1 MGLRETKLEEF
12 NAYVQ
17 SLKGDEKG
25 EAQVFCD
32 RLFQAF
38 GHAGYREAGATL
50 EHRVRIG
57 KGTKFADLFWK
68 DTMLL
73 EMKKRGAV
81 LERHY
86 RQAFEY
92 WQYLVPNRP
101 RYVVLCNFDEFL
113 IYDFNTQLDSPV
125 DRVSLA
131 DLSRRYRA
139 FSFLLP
145 QPTEPQFQN
154 NLVSVT
160 RDAADKVATAYK
172 AIKTRTQDQKLSQHF
187 VLQCVFAMFAE
198 DFDLLPKGLFSELL
212 QECAGGKSSYDLIGG
227 LFRQM
232 NTPERAKGGRFQE
245 VDYFNGG
252 LFADV
257 RPLDL
262 TPDEARMLHD
272 AAQEDWSRVQ
282 PMIFGSIFQESM
294 DGEERHAFGA
304 HFTSESDIQ
313 KVVLPTIVRPWR
325 ERIAKAKTRKD
336 LLALRGE
343 LSAYSVL
350 DPACGSGNFLYVA
363 YRELRRIELE
373 ILEKLARVDKPESV
387 RDFALASAVRETNF
401 YGFDNH
407 AFAVELA
414 KVTMILAKELALVES
429 GAFFRGLG
437 INAPDLGG
445 APLPLVNMDENIIC
459 ADALF
464 SLWPEASAIIGNP
477 PFQSKNKMQQ
487 ELGADYV
494 GRLHAAFGDR
504 IPGRADYCVY
514 WFHRA
519 HDELQPGGRAGLVG
533 TNTIRQN
540 YSREGGLDHIVT
552 HGGII
557 TEAVSTQVWSGDAV
571 VHVSIVNWVK
581 GEADGPMR
589 LSTQQGDKT
598 SSPWEVLE
606 LPRISSAL
614 SPNTD
619 VTGAKDLVANTLSK
633 SCFQGQT
640 HGHKG
645 FLLTRLE
652 KDTLLRRAP
661 REAEVIFP
669 FMIAD
674 ELLASVPPAPS
685 RWVIDFTPRDVM
697 EAMRF
702 EHSFAR
708 LRQLVLPDRER
719 AAEEERQRNDE
730 AKKQNPKAKV
740 NLHHAKFLEHWWHLS
755 YPRRELMARLAALPR
770 YIVCAQVTKR
780 SIFEFVHTAI
790 HPNAALMAFPMSD
803 DYSFGILQSGQHW
816 AWFKARCSTLKGDF
830 RYTSDTVFN
839 SFPWPQ
845 TPNQTQ
851 ALAVAQ
857 AGHELRTMRNSAMQ
871 RMGCSLRALYRS
883 LDVAGKNPL
892 KDAHAKLDEAVR
904 QAYGFPAGEDM
915 LESLL
920 ALNLALAAREV
931 AGETVVGPGLPAD
944 VGDPTLFISDDCVR
958 MP

>member
-1 MGLRETKLEEF
+1 MGLRETRLEEF
-12 NAYVQ
+12 CGYVRL
-17 SLKGDEKG
+17 LKGDEKG

-68 DTMLL
+68 DTLLL
-73 EMKKRGAV
+73 EMKKRGTI
-81 LERHY
+81 LERHF

-101 RYVVLCNFDEFL
+101 RYVALCNFDEFL
-113 IYDFNTQLDSPV
+113 IYDFNVQLDAPM
-125 DRVSLA
+125 DRVA
-131 DLSRRYRA
+131 VEDLPKRYRA

-145 QPTEPQFQN
+145 QPTAPQFQN
-154 NLVSVT
+154 NIVSVT

-172 AIKTRTQDQKLSQHF
+172 AIKKRTQDQKLSQHF
-187 VLQCVFAMFAE
+187 ALQCVFAMFAE
-198 DFDLLPKGLFSELL
+198 DFGLLPNGLFSELL
-212 QECAGGKSSYDLIGG
+212 QDCANGRSSYDLIGG

-232 NTPERAKGGRFQE
+232 NSTERASGGRFME

-252 LFADV
+252 LFAEIK
-257 RPLDL
+257 PLDL
-262 TPDEARMLHD
+262 TPDEARMLMG
-272 AAQEDWSRVQ
+272 AAQEDWSLVQ
-282 PMIFGSIFQESM
+282 PMIFGSIFQTSM
-294 DGEERHAFGA
+294 EEGERHAFGA
-304 HFTSESDIQ
+304 HFTSEADIQ

-336 LLALRGE
+336 LLALRTE
-343 LSAYSVL
+343 LGSFKVL

-373 ILEKLARVDKPESV
+373 ILGKIAEVDKPEGV
-387 RDFALASAVRETNF
+387 RELALASAVSETNF
-401 YGFDNH
+401 FGFDNH

-429 GAFFRGLG
+429 SAFFRSLG
-437 INAPDLGG
+437 IIAPNLGG
-445 APLPLVNMDENIIC
+445 DPLPLVNMDSNIVC

-464 SLWPEASAIIGNP
+464 TPWPEVSAIIGNP
-477 PFQSKNKMQQ
+477 PFQSKNKMPQ
-487 ELGADYV
+487 ELGLDYMQQL
-494 GRLHAAFGDR
+494 RAAYGDR
-504 IPGRADYCVY
+504 ISGLADYCVY
-514 WFHRA
+514 WFRRA
-519 HDELQPGGRAGLVG
+519 HEELKPGCRAGLVG
-533 TNTIRQN
+533 TNTVRQN
-540 YSREGGLDHIVT
+540 NSRESGLGYIVSTGGT
-552 HGGII
+552 I

-619 VTGAKDLVANTLSK
+619 VTGAKDLAANTLSK

-645 FLLTRLE
+645 FLLTRSE

-674 ELLASVPPAPS
+674 ELLAGVPPAPS

-708 LRQLVLPDRER
+708 LRQLVLPDREH

-730 AKKQNPKAKV
+730 AKKQNPRAKV

-780 SIFEFVHTAI
+780 SVFEFVHTGI

-845 TPNQTQ
+845 APNPTQ

-857 AGHELRTMRNSAMQ
+857 AGRELRAMRNNAMQ

-904 QAYGFPAGEDM
+904 QAYGFPAREDM

-920 ALNLALAAREV
+920 ALNLALAAREA
-931 AGETVVGPGLPAD
+931 AGENVVGPGLPTTA
-944 VGDPTLFISDDCVR
+944 GNPASFMSDDCVR
-958 MP
+958 I

>member
-1 MGLRETKLEEF
+1 MSILETRLGELCVY
-12 NAYVQ
+12 AQ

-38 GHAGYREAGATL
+38 GHAGYKEAGATL
-50 EHRVRIG
+50 EERVRVG

-68 DTMLL
+68 DRLLL
-73 EMKKRGAV
+73 EMKKRGTV

-113 IYDFNTQLDSPV
+113 IYDFNTQVDVPV
-125 DRVSLA
+125 DRISLA
-131 DLSRRYRA
+131 DMPRRYRA
-139 FSFLLP
+139 FSFLLL
-145 QPTEPQFQN
+145 QPTEPQFRN

-160 RDAADKVATAYK
+160 RDAADKVAKAYK
-172 AIKTRTQDQKLSQHF
+172 AIKDRTQDQKLAQHF
-187 VLQCVFAMFAE
+187 VLQSVFAMFAE
-198 DFDLLPKGLFSELL
+198 DFGLLPKGLFTELAKECSE
-212 QECAGGKSSYDLIGG
+212 GKSAHDLIGG

-232 NTPERAKGGRFQE
+232 NTPEHARGGRFQE

-252 LFADV
+252 LFAEV
-257 RPLDL
+257 KPLDL
-262 TPDEARMLHD
+262 TADEARMLHD

-282 PMIFGSIFQESM
+282 PIIFGSIFQESM
-294 DGEERHAFGA
+294 EGEERHAYGA
-304 HFTSESDIQ
+304 HFTSEADIQ

-325 ERIAKAKTRKD
+325 ERIASAKTRKA
-336 LLALRGE
+336 LLALRSE
-343 LSAYSVL
+343 LADYRVL

-373 ILEKLARVDKPESV
+373 ILEKIAQVDKPEGV
-387 RDFALASAVRETNF
+387 REFALASAVREANF

-429 GAFFRGLG
+429 GVFFRALG

-445 APLPLVNMDENIIC
+445 APLPLVNMDENIVC
-459 ADALF
+459 TDALF
-464 SLWPEASAIIGNP
+464 SAWPEASAIIGNP

-494 GRLHAAFGDR
+494 GRLHAAFGDQ

-519 HDELQPGGRAGLVG
+519 HDELKPNCRAGLVG

-540 YSREGGLDHIVT
+540 YSREGGLDHIVGN
-552 HGGII
+552 GGTI

-581 GEADGPMR
+581 GEAGGPMR
-589 LSTQQGDKT
+589 LATQLGDQT
-598 SSPWEVLE
+598 GSPWEVVE
-606 LPRISSAL
+606 LPRISAAL
-614 SPNTD
+614 SANTD
-619 VTGAKDLVANTLSK
+619 VTGAKDLAANAHSDT
-633 SCFQGQT
+633 CYQGQT

-645 FLLTRLE
+645 FLLTRAE
-652 KDTLLRRAP
+652 KDTLLHKSP
-661 REAEVIFP
+661 KESEVIFP
-669 FMIAD
+669 MLIAE
-674 ELLASVPPAPS
+674 ELLGSVPPAPK
-685 RWVIDFTPRDVM
+685 RWVIDLSPRDVM
-697 EAMRF
+697 DSMRF
-702 EHSFAR
+702 KHCFAR
-708 LRQLVLPDRER
+708 LQQLVLPDREH
-719 AAEEERQRNDE
+719 AALEEKERNDE
-730 AKKQNPKAKV
+730 AKKQNPRAKV
-740 NLHHAKFLEHWWHLS
+740 NLHHAKFLDRWWHLS
-755 YPRRELMARLAALPR
+755 YPRRELIARLDILPR
-770 YIVCAQVTKR
+770 YIACARVTKR
-780 SIFEFVHTAI
+780 PIFEFVSAQI
-790 HPNAALMAFPMSD
+790 HPNDVVMAFALPD

-845 TPNQTQ
+845 APSP
-851 ALAVAQ
+851 ALAMSVAQ
-857 AGHELRTMRNSAMQ
+857 AGRELRTLRNSAMQ

-892 KDAHAKLDEAVR
+892 KDAQAKLDEAVR
-904 QAYGFPAGEDM
+904 QAYGFPAQEDM

-920 ALNLALAAREV
+920 ALNLSLAGSEATG
-931 AGETVVGPGLPAD
+931 ATVMGPGLPPCA
-944 VGDPTLFISDDCVR
+944 GDPSLFMSEDCVR
-958 MP
+958 IN

>member
-1 MGLRETKLEEF
+1 MSIRETKLEEF

-131 DLSRRYRA
+131 DLPRRYRA

-160 RDAADKVATAYK
+160 RDAADKVAKAYR

-212 QECAGGKSSYDLIGG
+212 QECVGGKSSYDLIGG

-262 TPDEARMLHD
+262 TSDEARMLHD

-325 ERIAKAKTRKD
+325 ERIAKAKTRRE

-373 ILEKLARVDKPESV
+373 LLEKLARVDKPESV
-387 RDFALASAVRETNF
+387 REFALASAVRETNF

-445 APLPLVNMDENIIC
+445 APLPLVNMDENIVC

-464 SLWPEASAIIGNP
+464 SPWPEVSAIIGNP
-477 PFQSKNKMQQ
+477 PFQSKNKMPQ
-487 ELGADYV
+487 ELGMEYMQKL
-494 GRLHAAFGDR
+494 RAAYSDKISGL
-504 IPGRADYCVY
+504 ADYCVY
-514 WFHRA
+514 WFRHA
-519 HDELQPGGRAGLVG
+519 HDELRPGCRAGLVG

-540 YSREGGLDHIVT
+540 ESRESGLGYIVSNDGT
-552 HGGII
+552 I
-557 TEAVSTQVWSGDAV
+557 TEAVSTQVWSGDAA

-581 GEADGPMR
+581 GESEGLKK
-589 LSTQQGDKT
+589 LSRQRGDQT
-598 SSPWEVLE
+598 ESPWEIIE
-606 LPRISSAL
+606 LPSINSAL
-614 SPNTD
+614 SPNID
-619 VTGAKDLVANTLSK
+619 VSGAKDLAVNVQSK

-640 HGHKG
+640 PGHNG
-645 FLLTRLE
+645 FLLSKSQKDAFLVQEPSSSAVIHPILTGEDLLANVGGLPSRFAIDLNHCPDVLELTQFGRAYRWILE
-652 KDTLLRRAP
+652 KVFPDLEKKAIKEKEQTGSERGP
-661 REAEVIFP
+661 RQQH
-669 FMIAD
+669 
-674 ELLASVPPAPS
+674 LKT
-685 RWVIDFTPRDVM
+685 WW
-697 EAMRF
+697 
-702 EHSFAR
+702 
-708 LRQLVLPDRER
+708 
-719 AAEEERQRNDE
+719 
-730 AKKQNPKAKV
+730 
-740 NLHHAKFLEHWWHLS
+740 KFWRGR
-755 YPRRELMARLAALPR
+755 PGLMARLAALPR
-770 YIVCAQVTKR
+770 YVVCARVTKR
-780 SIFEFVHTAI
+780 PIFEFMSSSI
-790 HPNAALMAFPMSD
+790 HPNDVIMAFVLSD

-816 AWFKARCSTLKGDF
+816 AWFTERCSTLTQRF
-830 RYTSDTVFN
+830 RYTSESVFT

-845 TPNQTQ
+845 APSQAQ

-857 AGHELRTMRNSAMQ
+857 AGRELRAMRNSAMQ

-883 LDVAGKNPL
+883 LDVAGKNP
-892 KDAHAKLDEAVR
+892 AQGRPREAGR
-904 QAYGFPAGEDM
+904 GREASLRLHCRGGYAGV
-915 LESLL
+915 
-920 ALNLALAAREV
+920 V
-931 AGETVVGPGLPAD
+931 AGDELGAG
-944 VGDPTLFISDDCVR
+944 GS
-958 MP
+958 